1 MLDSKDDLVYDIKG
15 QKIRISSFYT
25 PISNQF
31 NSEYVEKYQDLTY
44 KINKTKGIITIN
56 SISSKEINFDIFFK
70 GIEYKIFNKNKEGI
84 FYSLDHMESI
94 MTKYKIQEPILMKIV
109 NKEVIKQEE
118 LMFVDDAI
126 MILERKNVIDFNDI
140 YDKMAKTYEKEDKS
154 YFVYKTIK
162 LEKLSPNY
170 DKYFFNENYN
180 ENKLEEIPIFMSNLR
195 NFISTK
201 IFNFLNT
208 EEKIFALCGPYGI
221 GKTFTSLLVQKELF
235 IEKKNTLYINLANNE
250 IIEELKKTLIKE
262 LFFLNLEKNN
272 FINLSSQIFEG
283 VFNDIW
289 EIITKIDNYCNDNK
303 IKYLLILD
311 QYQKSKDKNNFL
323 SNIKTNKIFLLS
335 SINDEDV
342 KDNLFSLKQKDI
354 LFSYIYLSNLKFDKS
369 IELLIKDKSEENKK
383 CIEMFNYLPFSI
395 FLMENA
401 FNWNVLDFLNS
412 QFWIVLKQLHSFYQI
427 HRIDYMSKLKDNK
440 CINNFGDINTISINK
455 KDFIDNIKDISLK
468 FISYEI
474 NSDFVRLFYTFKY
487 IKDIFDFDINDL

>member
-1 MLDSKDDLVYDIKG
+1 M
-15 QKIRISSFYT
+15 
-25 PISNQF
+25 
-31 NSEYVEKYQDLTY
+31 
-44 KINKTKGIITIN
+44 
-56 SISSKEINFDIFFK
+56 
-70 GIEYKIFNKNKEGI
+70 
-84 FYSLDHMESI
+84 
-94 MTKYKIQEPILMKIV
+94 
-109 NKEVIKQEE
+109 
-118 LMFVDDAI
+118 
-126 MILERKNVIDFNDI
+126 
-140 YDKMAKTYEKEDKS
+140 
-154 YFVYKTIK
+154 
-162 LEKLSPNY
+162 
-170 DKYFFNENYN
+170 
-180 ENKLEEIPIFMSNLR
+180 
-195 NFISTK
+195 
-201 IFNFLNT
+201 
-208 EEKIFALCGPYGI
+208 
-221 GKTFTSLLVQKELF
+221 
-235 IEKKNTLYINLANNE
+235 
-250 IIEELKKTLIKE
+250 IKE

-289 EIITKIDNYCNDNK
+289 EIITKIDNYCNGNK

-487 IKDIFDFDINDL
+487 IKDIFDFEINYLLSKETFLKNFERFMHGGEFEKLIQHKFILEKNNYNIDGFIKVNKIVNMKLEEEYRLINNKEISQKNCIFISQLITEGEDYDFAILYPKNGEIILIQSKYKLSNKNVKNINYYISKIGIIKDALENLDIKVKKIYILYISSVEYNTKNVFKILNNKNINCLFLNVKQNYFTSDFKNNITDFKSLSG